1 MLFICLELSWLFG
14 WLLLVFLF
22 GVVGG
27 VCFVGLLWLLFY
39 LFSLAWI
46 VDLWIVCG
54 RVWVCVC
61 GLLVSLF
68 AGFVVVIWLVTLY
81 VWFVLMCGSG
91 FACLL
96 WLDLFGLIGL
106 LVFSYLGFDF
116 DDLVIGV
123 FLLGVRLL

>member
-54 RVWVCVC
+54 RVWVCVW

-68 AGFVVVIWLVTLY
+68 AGVVVVIWLVTLY

>member
-106 LVFSYLGFDF
+106 LVFSYLGFGF